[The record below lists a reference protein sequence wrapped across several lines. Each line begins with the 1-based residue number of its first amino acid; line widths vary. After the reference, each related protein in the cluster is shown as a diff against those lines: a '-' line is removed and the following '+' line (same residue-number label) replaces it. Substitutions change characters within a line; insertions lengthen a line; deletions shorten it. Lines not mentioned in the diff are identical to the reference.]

1 MAAIIKKSGR
11 ILLLLIVLSY
21 CIRLIIGLYLG
32 VAHSDY
38 GWDFRSYY
46 YGAKAYQEDKN
57 PYDYEVLN
65 QEAAPLGVFPF
76 AYPPPALWF
85 FNIFTFLSYQVAALV
100 WLFLRLAMIGILVFL
115 WRKYFNPSN
124 SSVVFY
130 LMLLF
135 AFDAAIFW
143 DFKAG
148 NVSIVEQFFLWM
160 GLLFLL
166 KKRPLVFC
174 LFVLLASIFKVTPIL
189 FLCLL
194 PLSSIKNKWKY
205 FIGALVSFLALTA
218 CCYMI
223 SPALMRHY
231 IVSIV
236 SGPRTL
242 ERAVDFNYA
251 LLPFWEEI
259 VLTVASLTHTAVP
272 LMIARILYGLSVI
285 GILWITAAALGW
297 KSPSRICRDPRLLIM
312 LGCVVYVLLVPRIK
326 CYSYIIMIA
335 PAYYIMME
343 YLSAKAYPFI
353 FLLTIIPV
361 HNPLPED
368 TIILQYRLYYLLFAT
383 LAIWILYLYYIRR
396 ALLRVPGDDSYTDAS
411 PPKNTSPV

>member
-21 CIRLIIGLYLG
+21 CIRLVIGLSQG
-32 VAHSDY
+32 VAHSTY
-38 GWDFRSYY
+38 GWDFRTYY

-57 PYDYEVLN
+57 PYDYEVLK
-65 QEAAPLGVFPF
+65 QEAGPIGIWPF
-76 AYPPPALWF
+76 IYPPPALWF
-85 FNIFTFLSYQVAALV
+85 FNVFTFLSFPAAAKV
-100 WLFLRLAMIGILVFL
+100 WLFLRLAMIVILVFL

-124 SSVVFY
+124 SSIVFY

-166 KKRPLVFC
+166 KKRPIIFC
-174 LFVLLASIFKVTPIL
+174 AFILLASIFKVTPIL
-189 FLCLL
+189 FLWLL
-194 PLSSIKNKWKY
+194 PLSSIRNKWKY
-205 FIGALVSFLALTA
+205 FIGASVAVSALAVF
-218 CCYMI
+218 CYMI
-223 SPALMRHY
+223 SPVLVRDY

-236 SGPRTL
+236 SGPRTM

-259 VLTVASLTHTAVP
+259 VLTVGSLTHTAVP
-272 LMIARILYGLSVI
+272 LMIARVLYALSVI
-285 GILWITAAALGW
+285 AVLWITAATLGW
-297 KSPSRICRDPRLLIM
+297 RHPSRICRDPRLLIM
-312 LGCVVYVLLVPRIK
+312 LGCVVYVLLIPRIK
-326 CYSYIIMIA
+326 CYSYIIMIV
-335 PAYYIMME
+335 PTYYIMME

-368 TIILQYRLYYLLFAT
+368 TLILQYRLYYLLFAT
-383 LAIWILYLYYIRR
+383 LAVWILYLHYIRKG
-396 ALLRVPGDDSYTDAS
+396 LVHPPGDAPPIVSS
-411 PPKNTSPV
+411 PPESGAPV